1 MGTWI
6 PMSRAFVK
14 EDIDEPERQALRR
27 TSSGLPPGALN
38 LMTAEGARQL
48 RSRLA
53 DLAQASPR
61 DDNEI
66 AYLEQALASATIVE
80 PSERA
85 DTNAI
90 LFGSSVTLSTAEG
103 GLETYRIVGVDEE
116 DLAPDNVSWLS
127 PLGKALLASSLG
139 RKVILDQGSKPLGKV
154 EAVA

>member
-1 MGTWI
+1 
-6 PMSRAFVK
+6 MSRAFVK
-14 EDIDEPERQALRR
+14 EDIEEPERLALRR

-48 RSRLA
+48 RARLA
-53 DLAQASPR
+53 DLTKASPR

-85 DTNAI
+85 DPETI
-90 LFGSSVTLSTAEG
+90 IFGSSVTLSTAGG

-139 RKVILDQGSKPLGKV
+139 KKVSLDQGGRTLGTV
-154 EAVA
+154 EAVV